1 MRINLPVAAGL
12 VLAAAAAP
20 VAAQSPGSP
29 DVAAFFK
36 DKQLRMV
43 VGSAAGDGY
52 DVNARLLA
60 HHWVRHIP
68 GNPSIIVQNQNGAA
82 SVTMTNTLYNT
93 AVRDGTVIG
102 APINGMTTAPLLT
115 PDIVKFDLSKLIWI
129 GSTNRDTQITYLW
142 HTAPAKSMADLLA
155 TEVVVG
161 GSAAGTTQVDYP
173 VVARAL
179 FGLKF
184 KMVSGYPGTN
194 PIHVAMERG
203 EVAGMGANGW
213 LSLKTLNSAW
223 VQDKKVVIVMQ
234 YGREKNPELPDVP
247 SIYSLAK
254 TPADEQALELMT
266 LKLQYGRPF
275 FLPPEVPAARVEALR
290 RSFES
295 TMADAAYRADAA
307 KAKLDVAPMTG
318 EDVGKLVAQ
327 VLATPPEV
335 VKRVREALEAAGK

>member
-1 MRINLPVAAGL
+1 MRIS
-12 VLAAAAAP
+12 VLAGSGLALAGTLGPLRAQAP
-20 VAAQSPGSP
+20 APE
-29 DVAAFFK
+29 VAAFFK
-36 DKQLRMV
+36 DKQLRLV

-93 AVRDGTVIG
+93 AARDGTVIG

-115 PDIVKFDLSKLIWI
+115 PDVVKFDLAKLIWI

-142 HTAPAKSMADLLA
+142 HTAPVKSMADLLT

-161 GSAAGTTQVDYP
+161 GSAPGTTQVDYP

-223 VQDKKVVIVMQ
+223 VKEKKVNILLQ

-247 SIYSLAK
+247 SIFTLAR
-254 TPADEQALELMT
+254 TEADAQALQLMT
-266 LKLQYGRPF
+266 LRLQYGRPF
-275 FLPPEVPAARVEALR
+275 FLPPDVPPARVAALR
-290 RSFES
+290 RSFDA
-295 TMADAAYRADAA
+295 TLADPAFQADAA
-307 KAKLDVAPMTG
+307 KAQLDVSPLTG
-318 EDVGKLVAQ
+318 EETARLVAE
-327 VLATPPEV
+327 VLATPPTV
-335 VKRVREALEAAGK
+335 VKRVRDALEAGAR

>member
-1 MRINLPVAAGL
+1 MRISLFAAGG
-12 VLAAAAAP
+12 VAVSISAGAALAQAP
-20 VAAQSPGSP
+20 NPE
-29 DVAAFFK
+29 VAAFYR
-36 DKQLRMV
+36 DKQLRLV

-52 DVNARLLA
+52 DINARLLV

-68 GNPSIIVQNQNGAA
+68 GNPNIIVQNQNGAA

-93 AVRDGTVIG
+93 AARDGTVIG

-115 PDIVKFDLSKLIWI
+115 PDVVKFDLARLIWI

-142 HTAPAKSMADLLA
+142 HTAPVKSMADLLT

-213 LSLKTLNSAW
+213 LSLKTLNTAW
-223 VQDKKVVIVMQ
+223 VQDKKVNIIMQ
-234 YGREKNPELPDVP
+234 YGRDRNPELADVP
-247 SIYSLAK
+247 SIYELAK
-254 TPADEQALELMT
+254 TPADEQAMQLMT

-275 FLPPEVPAARVEALR
+275 FLPPDVPAVRVEALR
-290 RSFES
+290 RSFDA
-295 TMADAAYRADAA
+295 TMADPAYRADAA

-318 EDVGKLVAQ
+318 EDVTRLVAQ
-327 VLATPPEV
+327 VLATPPVV
-335 VKRVREALEAAGK
+335 VKRVREALEGGAK